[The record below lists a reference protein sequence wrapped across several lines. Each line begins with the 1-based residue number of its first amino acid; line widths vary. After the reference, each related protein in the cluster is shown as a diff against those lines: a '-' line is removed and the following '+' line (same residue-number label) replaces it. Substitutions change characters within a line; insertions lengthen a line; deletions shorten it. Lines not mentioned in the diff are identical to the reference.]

1 MSDID
6 NTEFEVSRQSET
18 SGKGAPF
25 ADHTDSDSEKEI
37 DSLYTDSV
45 SVTSKG
51 NLKWLRDFKDLCQF
65 VNDLG
70 LQPGKWTTPGGNSK
84 LFQNSQITIRWYWN
98 SGSLNLKGDMA
109 SQIKAKILNIAN
121 PEMDSDSNVIE
132 SSKYENLHIDLDQTN
147 NDLHT
152 ESRSYSLNKDTSP
165 ICSDTEHIN
174 NISQIR
180 DINTKLDS
188 FVSHINAKL
197 ETLADEITTIKENKP
212 YSILV
217 LEDVVSELKKEK
229 ADLIRMNED
238 MREKYTN
245 LLQTASDLRTRAM
258 NLENEKSSLMT
269 ALKLIQQDNMLS
281 NKRNAELQNQ
291 NDNLIAATK
300 LLQNDMEGKTK
311 ERKRNFMEANRK
323 SPTTT
328 SKSLFDDS
336 VLIVETK
343 NRFDVLDDSDSKD
356 DDGETPRT
364 KRSEINSTNNQQQS
378 FPVHQQS
385 CNDQKQSRSTHQQIH
400 NPNKSRFNQQRSN
413 IREQKPNVAI
423 VGDSMLK
430 YINPSKLRK
439 STKCNIQVKTF
450 PGAKVSDMKHYIKPT
465 LSRTPDCL
473 IMHIGTNDLK
483 NSSPSEISSSI
494 SSLGQEIRKEVP
506 NTNLVI
512 SEVIIR
518 NDDPSLNVKISELN
532 KNLAQVCANNNW
544 DFITHKNIL
553 PVHLNS
559 YGLHL
564 NKQGSSYLAKNFIN
578 FLKSD

>member
-1 MSDID
+1 MGSV
-6 NTEFEVSRQSET
+6 FSPSET
-18 SGKGAPF
+18 LLDGNHSDYSHEKLKPI
-25 ADHTDSDSEKEI
+25 DHLNNLLISRDISPVRCVLRSPWNETSERTKREH
-37 DSLYTDSV
+37 T
-45 SVTSKG
+45 
-51 NLKWLRDFKDLCQF
+51 R
-65 VNDLG
+65 
-70 LQPGKWTTPGGNSK
+70 
-84 LFQNSQITIRWYWN
+84 
-98 SGSLNLKGDMA
+98 
-109 SQIKAKILNIAN
+109 KAKQALSVVLGEIAPN
-121 PEMDSDSNVIE
+121 EVNGLWKALTSSSCRNNGRNDE
-132 SSKYENLHIDLDQTN
+132 SVDESLMKALESQTN

-152 ESRSYSLNKDTSP
+152 KSRSYSLNKDTSP

-378 FPVHQQS
+378 FSVHQQS

-400 NPNKSRFNQQRSN
+400 NPNKSGFNLHQQRSN

-544 DFITHKNIL
+544 DFITHNQSISTL
-553 PVHLNS
+553 MD
-559 YGLHL
+559 Y
-564 NKQGSSYLAKNFIN
+564 I
-578 FLKSD
+578 

>member
-1 MSDID
+1 MKQMSDLQETRDQQAQQLLNQQRHLALLLILPD
-6 NTEFEVSRQSET
+6 VKVLTFSGDPIEYSYFLRSFENLIEAKTISDSARLFYLVQYT
-18 SGKGAPF
+18 SG
-25 ADHTDSDSEKEI
+25 
-37 DSLYTDSV
+37 
-45 SVTSKG
+45 
-51 NLKWLRDFKDLCQF
+51 
-65 VNDLG
+65 
-70 LQPGKWTTPGGNSK
+70 
-84 LFQNSQITIRWYWN
+84 
-98 SGSLNLKGDMA
+98 
-109 SQIKAKILNIAN
+109 
-121 PEMDSDSNVIE
+121 
-132 SSKYENLHIDLDQTN
+132 
-147 NDLHT
+147 
-152 ESRSYSLNKDTSP
+152 
-165 ICSDTEHIN
+165 
-174 NISQIR
+174 
-180 DINTKLDS
+180 
-188 FVSHINAKL
+188 
-197 ETLADEITTIKENKP
+197 
-212 YSILV
+212 
-217 LEDVVSELKKEK
+217 DVQ
-229 ADLIRMNED
+229 DLIRSCLTMEPTEWYKEAK
-238 MREKYTN
+238 RLLKEKYGQNYKIAAAFVNRVNQVAAIRAEDGAGLQKFSVLLISCRNILREIGYINKVENPDCLVRMIEKLPFFLRQKWRDVANDITN
-245 LLQTASDLRTRAM
+245 NKAREVTFDDVVKFVEARARVMNHPIFGKLNPDNRSKHKDYTASKGTANFGIESKRI
-258 NLENEKSSLMT
+258 EN
-269 ALKLIQQDNMLS
+269 A
-281 NKRNAELQNQ
+281 NK
-291 NDNLIAATK
+291 
-300 LLQNDMEGKTK
+300 G
-311 ERKRNFMEANRK
+311 
-323 SPTTT
+323 S
-328 SKSLFDDS
+328 
-336 VLIVETK
+336 
-343 NRFDVLDDSDSKD
+343 
-356 DDGETPRT
+356 
-364 KRSEINSTNNQQQS
+364 SEIRSYKCVMCNGNHIFNSTNNQQQS

-400 NPNKSRFNQQRSN
+400 NPNKSRFNFHQQRSN

-494 SSLGQEIRKEVP
+494 SSFGQEIRKEVP